1 MVFDSYMIMKECY
14 VGSMSKGEVSAN
26 GTTYN
31 ESTVKADKNLDFTSG
46 KDTNIKGG
54 KLSGEKVT
62 GNVGGDLNIES
73 KQDSNNYKESNKS
86 VGASVGL
93 GSNKAV
99 SSSASVGKIDSNYKS
114 VTDQSGIYAG
124 NEGKQYNPLK
134 NILGEENYNNF
145 DSTDKVISL
154 TGDAKK
160 LYEIIKNKNFS
171 NIDWIQLLLMSLNK
185 IS

>member
-1 MVFDSYMIMKECY
+1 MIMKECY

-31 ESTVKADKNLDFTSG
+31 ESNVTANEDLSFTSG

-93 GSNKAV
+93 GSNKAI

-114 VTDQSGIYAG
+114 VTDQSGILCR
-124 NEGKQYNPLK
+124 Q
-134 NILGEENYNNF
+134 
-145 DSTDKVISL
+145 
-154 TGDAKK
+154 
-160 LYEIIKNKNFS
+160 
-171 NIDWIQLLLMSLNK
+171 
-185 IS
+185 